1 MIKLLKSI
9 FKGKETEG
17 PEKYKGL
24 SDFFMRASADEQKK
38 VFTEAARRANED
50 QSKIFREAK
59 MKVGVN

>member
-1 MIKLLKSI
+1 MMKLLKSI

-24 SDFFMRASADEQKK
+24 SDFFMHAPADEQKK

-59 MKVGVN
+59 MKVEAN

>member
-1 MIKLLKSI
+1 MKLLKSI

-24 SDFFMRASADEQKK
+24 SDFFMHASPDEKKK

-50 QSKIFREAK
+50 QMKIFKQAQLTTE
-59 MKVGVN
+59 VN